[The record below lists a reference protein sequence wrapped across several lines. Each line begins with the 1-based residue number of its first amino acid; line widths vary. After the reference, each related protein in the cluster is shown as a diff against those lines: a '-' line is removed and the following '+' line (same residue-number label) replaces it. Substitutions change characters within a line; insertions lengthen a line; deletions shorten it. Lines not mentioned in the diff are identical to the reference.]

1 MLGRINKGVNLMNTV
16 SILFAQLVT
25 TDEDMITYDSF
36 YKACNDRFD
45 ALCDL
50 KEQKLNDQPST
61 LQSFEE
67 VALSNGIAEACNEIF
82 YSALS
87 KDEAM
92 FLDRTASKKHV
103 SIEYVFNQINTNYFK
118 NPLRIVL

>member
-1 MLGRINKGVNLMNTV
+1 MNTV

-25 TDEDMITYDSF
+25 TNEDMINYDTF
-36 YKACNDRFD
+36 YRKCNDRFD

-50 KEQKLNDQPST
+50 KEQKLNEQPPT
-61 LQSFEE
+61 LKLFEE
-67 VALSNGIAEACNEIF
+67 VASNSGIAEACNSIF

-87 KDEAM
+87 SDKAM
-92 FLDRTASKKHV
+92 FLDKSASEKHL
-103 SIEYVFNQINTNYFK
+103 SIEHVFNELSINYFK

>member
-1 MLGRINKGVNLMNTV
+1 MNTV
-16 SILFAQLVT
+16 SILFAQLVSSE
-25 TDEDMITYDSF
+25 EDMAKYDTF
-36 YKACNDRFD
+36 YSKCNDRFD

-50 KEQKLNDQPST
+50 KEKKLNDQPPT

-67 VALSNGIAEACNEIF
+67 VASHNGIAEACNSIF
-82 YSALS
+82 YSGLS

-92 FLDRTASKKHV
+92 FLDRTASEKNV
-103 SIEYVFNQINTNYFK
+103 SFEDVFNQLSNNYFK

>member
-1 MLGRINKGVNLMNTV
+1 MNTV

-25 TDEDMITYDSF
+25 TNEDMAKYDSF
-36 YKACNDRFD
+36 YSKCNDRFD

-50 KEQKLNDQPST
+50 KELKLNEQPPT

-67 VALSNGIAEACNEIF
+67 VALSSISEACNSIF
-82 YSALS
+82 YSGLS
-87 KDEAM
+87 KDEAE
-92 FLDRTASKKHV
+92 FLDRTASEKNL
-103 SIEYVFNQINTNYFK
+103 SIEHVFNKLSTNYFK

>member
-1 MLGRINKGVNLMNTV
+1 MNTV
-16 SILFAQLVT
+16 SILFEKLMT

-50 KEQKLNDQPST
+50 KEQKLNDQPPT

-67 VALSNGIAEACNEIF
+67 VAFSNGIAEACNEIF

-87 KDEAM
+87 KDEAI
-92 FLDRTASKKHV
+92 FLDRTASEKNV
-103 SIEYVFNQINTNYFK
+103 SFEDVFNQLSNNYFK

>member
-1 MLGRINKGVNLMNTV
+1 MNTV

-25 TDEDMITYDSF
+25 TNEDMAKYDSF
-36 YKACNDRFD
+36 YSKCNDRFD

-50 KEQKLNDQPST
+50 KEQKLNDQPPT

-67 VALSNGIAEACNEIF
+67 VALSSGIAEACNSIF
-82 YSALS
+82 FSALS
-87 KDEAM
+87 SDEAM
-92 FLDRTASKKHV
+92 FLDRSTIEKNV
-103 SIEYVFNQINTNYFK
+103 SIEDVFNQLSNNYFK

>member
-1 MLGRINKGVNLMNTV
+1 MNTV

-25 TDEDMITYDSF
+25 TNGDMIKYDSF
-36 YKACNDRFD
+36 YSKCNDRFD

-50 KEQKLNDQPST
+50 KEQKLNDQPPT
-61 LQSFEE
+61 LQSFEN
-67 VALSNGIAEACNEIF
+67 VALNSGIAEACNNIF
-82 YSALS
+82 YSGLS

-92 FLDRTASKKHV
+92 FLDRSVSEKNV
-103 SIEYVFNQINTNYFK
+103 SIEDVFNQLSNNYFR